1 MYVIYLFCHASS
13 NCNFS
18 KGGVDDIIL
27 IIACINL
34 LSIIIV
40 VVVVIIEVVAVIS
53 AHIFHGIL
61 SRAVRL
67 MLYYLCLSHPCY
79 HGSYCY

>member
-1 MYVIYLFCHASS
+1 MYVIYLFCYTSS

-18 KGGVDDIIL
+18 NGVVDDIIL

-40 VVVVIIEVVAVIS
+40 DVVVIIEVVVIS
-53 AHIFHGIL
+53 AHIFHCIL

-67 MLYYLCLSHPCY
+67 MLYYLCLSHPCH